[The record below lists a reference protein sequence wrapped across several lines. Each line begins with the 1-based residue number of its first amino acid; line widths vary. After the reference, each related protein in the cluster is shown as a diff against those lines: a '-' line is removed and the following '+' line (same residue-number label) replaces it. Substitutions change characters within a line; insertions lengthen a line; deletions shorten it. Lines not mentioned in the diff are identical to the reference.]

1 MAATGRLT
9 TNSAEPS
16 SVATK
21 LNGRTTMTSAATAS
35 KLPSSKAEVE
45 GADAARKRA
54 EMRMRTLRFILL
66 LVARIISNPRTKRNW
81 QGDIPGSALWRRPES
96 SHDLFAMLRTQRH
109 LLDDLA
115 GSLTLLFWKKR
126 QPFHPLVI
134 VGHVANGGLEES
146 IEARVVARQGLEP
159 LHR

>member
-9 TNSAEPS
+9 TNRADPS

-35 KLPSSKAEVE
+35 KVPSSKAEVE
-45 GADAARKRA
+45 GADAANKRA

-66 LVARIISNPRTKRNW
+66 LVARIISNPRTKRNR
-81 QGDIPGSALWRRPES
+81 QRDIPGCALWRRPES
-96 SHDLFAMLRTQRH
+96 SHNFFAKLGAQRH

-115 GSLTLLFWKKR
+115 GGLTLLLRKKR
-126 QPFHPLVI
+126 QP
-134 VGHVANGGLEES
+134 
-146 IEARVVARQGLEP
+146 
-159 LHR
+159 